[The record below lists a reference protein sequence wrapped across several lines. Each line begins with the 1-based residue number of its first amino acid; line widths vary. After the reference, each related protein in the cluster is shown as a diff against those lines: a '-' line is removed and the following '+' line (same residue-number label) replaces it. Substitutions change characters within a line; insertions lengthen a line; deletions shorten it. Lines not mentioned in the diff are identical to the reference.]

1 MKKKLIVLAVVVAV
15 IVGLLAYYQ
24 YVPFWASI
32 VSTGAFIAGI
42 LLGWNAKGWSDE
54 HVTGMK
60 DDGGRMNELFN
71 ITGGIVTTI
80 LLPLFGVFMFYDSKK
95 RKAAAEAR
103 KAEADN
109 ITSYAAEW
117 KRLLQKGT
125 QGSGT

>member
-42 LLGWNAKGWSDE
+42 LLGWNAKEWSDE

-60 DDGGRMNELFN
+60 
-71 ITGGIVTTI
+71 V
-80 LLPLFGVFMFYDSKK
+80 
-95 RKAAAEAR
+95 
-103 KAEADN
+103 
-109 ITSYAAEW
+109 
-117 KRLLQKGT
+117 
-125 QGSGT
+125 